1 MHVFERIWEA
11 LLLYL
16 RAYVR
21 EGLSATITCHTY
33 LKGHSGP
40 LPTNVLLTSFLAGVA
55 TQRVVYRSTQGAAMA
70 AISTNECAWP
80 PLSTHS
86 LLTFPPAEWPLL
98 DFSRPANNRTRLQ
111 TGLSP
116 LHNAVLLDLG
126 SSAQKLAFRGANVNG
141 VDKVCN
147 ICFSCNLCLR
157 PTVYPVESSE
167 KGTSPAKLMGVQIVY
182 AVDTYVCPSKF
193 EIFSD
198 TVRAN
203 APFILER
210 SQQYIVSWT
219 SLPFTYLA
227 LRING
232 IH

>member
-1 MHVFERIWEA
+1 MGSLTVVFTCIRKRRPQRNVHMPYIFEGPFRVFANERPPHLVPCWG
-11 LLLYL
+11 
-16 RAYVR
+16 RNTKG
-21 EGLSATITCHTY
+21 GLQEHTRCCDGSY
-33 LKGHSGP
+33 I
-40 LPTNVLLTSFLAGVA
+40 
-55 TQRVVYRSTQGAAMA
+55 Y
-70 AISTNECAWP
+70 ECAWP

-167 KGTSPAKLMGVQIVY
+167 EGTSPAKLMGVQIVY

-219 SLPFTYLA
+219 RLPFTYLA
-227 LRING
+227 SRING